1 MTERK
6 SAIIRL
12 EYLDWSVRFVKVR
25 FEDNPVE
32 YFTGNYTHL
41 RLTCYDSNTRINIPV
56 SGLASWI
63 VGNDMED
70 INRIMK
76 TMYV

>member
-12 EYLDWSVRFVKVR
+12 EYLNGSVNFVKVR
-25 FEDNPVE
+25 FEDNPME
-32 YFTGNYTHL
+32 YLTGNYTHL
-41 RLTCYDSNTRINIPV
+41 RLTCYDFNTRINIPV

-70 INRIMK
+70 IERIMK